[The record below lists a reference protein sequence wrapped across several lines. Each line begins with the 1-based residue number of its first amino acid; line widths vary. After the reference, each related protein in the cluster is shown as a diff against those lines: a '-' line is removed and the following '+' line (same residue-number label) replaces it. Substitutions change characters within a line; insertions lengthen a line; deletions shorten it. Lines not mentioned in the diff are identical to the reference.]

1 MEVAVVPGEDQD
13 EDVRREVRQE
23 IDWSVIVGSVIW
35 GGQGGCHHPVGESG
49 RRVAAS
55 REFFFLLNRTPALLA
70 RTMASNETVVCL
82 RLVCRVNRACVCVCV
97 CVLTLTH

>member
-35 GGQGGCHHPVGESG
+35 GGCHHPV
-49 RRVAAS
+49 VARTDGFTTKPSSVCALS
-55 REFFFLLNRTPALLA
+55 ALSVCDMLKFFFLLP
-70 RTMASNETVVCL
+70 SGGL
-82 RLVCRVNRACVCVCV
+82 RPRPRA
-97 CVLTLTH
+97 TGRRA